1 MSDTKMVDLPW
12 ADGNTRTVPEWT
24 VYMAV
29 NGYVYFARD
38 GGYSYGTD
46 QKDGPVGTWIF
57 NHHNKTVAVRIFG
70 ELSEPPVKANV
81 PTSLGAI
88 VSPSPFSNN
97 LGYVLTQNGWCGLF
111 TGRRYN
117 PSEIADELR
126 LGARVFYEGDDRK
139 AAPEPPLPELP
150 TQYGALIAEFRDG
163 QATGHTWRRS
173 DLGTWGTVLGNIVPP
188 DDLRH
193 WLRDGKDG
201 CTYRVVF
208 TGEGTPVFES
218 GE

>member
-1 MSDTKMVDLPW
+1 MSDNTNMVDLPW
-12 ADGNTRTVPEWT
+12 HDGTTRVVPEWT
-24 VYMAV
+24 VYEAT
-29 NGYVYFARD
+29 NGCVHFALHGR
-38 GGYSYGTD
+38 YSSSPKWSYPHFPGSA
-46 QKDGPVGTWIF
+46 
-57 NHHNKTVAVRIFG
+57 AVRILT
-70 ELSEPPVKANV
+70 EAPEPPVKANV

-150 TQYGALIAEFRDG
+150 TQHGALIAEFRDG

-173 DLGTWGTVLGNIVPP
+173 DLGTWDTVLGNIVPP